1 MTDDEDFTFY
11 KGEGCADCF
20 YTGYRGRMAVFEIL
34 TINTDMRRAIQKN
47 DMVELELAIEKSD
60 FRPILENCKE
70 LVLDGITTAKEVSRA
85 VSRTD
90 Y

>member
-11 KGEGCADCF
+11 KGQGCADCF
-20 YTGYRGRMAVFEIL
+20 YTGYRGRLAVFEIL
-34 TINTDMRRAIQKN
+34 TINTEMRRAIQQN
-47 DMVELELAIEKSD
+47 DMTALEIAIENSEFK
-60 FRPILENCKE
+60 PILENCKE
-70 LVLDGITTAKEVSRA
+70 LVLEGITTAREVSRA

>member
-1 MTDDEDFTFY
+1 MDDDGDFTFY
-11 KGEGCADCF
+11 KGEGCSDCF

-60 FRPILENCKE
+60 FRPILSNCKE
-70 LVLDGITTAKEVSRA
+70 LVLEGITTAKEVSRA